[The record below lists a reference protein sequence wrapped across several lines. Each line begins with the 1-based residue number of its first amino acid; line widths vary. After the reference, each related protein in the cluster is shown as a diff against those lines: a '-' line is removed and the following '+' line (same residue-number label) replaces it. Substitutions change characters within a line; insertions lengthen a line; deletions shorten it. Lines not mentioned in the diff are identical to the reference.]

1 MNTVQYQEQA
11 TRTLALLDTRLMDDM
26 HMILG
31 MQTEVAELA
40 DVFKRHIAYG
50 KEIDLINVK
59 EELGDALWYIANM
72 CTLHGWDLRDIM
84 DINIAKLQSRYPEK
98 FTQDKALNRDL
109 IEERRVLAGG
119 SVDAFKWV
127 GNTSSAGSEAEFKN
141 NSTSPDEE
149 M

>member
-11 TRTLALLDTRLMDDM
+11 TRTLALLESRLMDDM

-31 MQTEVAELA
+31 MQTEVSELA
-40 DVFKRHIAYG
+40 DAYKKHIAYG
-50 KEIDLINVK
+50 KPLDCVNIK

-109 IEERRVLAGG
+109 TEERKILAAG
-119 SVDAFKWV
+119 SVDDYKWV
-127 GNTSSAGSEAEFKN
+127 ETTTSSESDVEFTN
-141 NSTSPDEE
+141 NSSAPDEE
-149 M
+149 V